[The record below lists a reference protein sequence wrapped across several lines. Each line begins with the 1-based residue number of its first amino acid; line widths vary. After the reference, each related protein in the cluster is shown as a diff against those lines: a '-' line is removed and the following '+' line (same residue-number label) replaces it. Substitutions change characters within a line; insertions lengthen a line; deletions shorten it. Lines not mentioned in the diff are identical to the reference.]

1 MFNWIK
7 LLLSV
12 CRRKKVTNYIKLL
25 LWISY
30 EQRMKW
36 IYFVNRITMC
46 NFEASSHVPPHPPP
60 PSILPLNRPVSKYHN
75 TLCCPPP
82 QILYKHCFQF
92 LLGIAVASREIE
104 NNSYAKTSIMVLK
117 KPLWNRLFPS
127 FPVPL
132 YQNEVKCLAYDR
144 TNKNV
149 LSSVECRS
157 ELMRLGDK
165 FCCQRRW
172 CCYATFSF
180 LLQNECCNH
189 NVNAQM

>member
-1 MFNWIK
+1 M
-7 LLLSV
+7 
-12 CRRKKVTNYIKLL
+12 TNYIKLL

-117 KPLWNRLFPS
+117 KPL
-127 FPVPL
+127 
-132 YQNEVKCLAYDR
+132 
-144 TNKNV
+144 
-149 LSSVECRS
+149 
-157 ELMRLGDK
+157 
-165 FCCQRRW
+165 
-172 CCYATFSF
+172 
-180 LLQNECCNH
+180 
-189 NVNAQM
+189 